1 MIKEFKGSVFHIFVG
16 GVFASS
22 PVGVLGAIVG
32 FKTTASPISQKA
44 VLIAIM
50 AGTFSLFLARGGII

>member
-1 MIKEFKGSVFHIFVG
+1 MDIVKYIKDK
-16 GVFASS
+16 
-22 PVGVLGAIVG
+22 LGAIVG

-50 AGTFSLFLARGGII
+50 AGTFSLFLARGVSFNCRRCV